1 MSARNNGW
9 LYVHAPYLLLD
20 EQLAAQA
27 EAEQQQPQVLL
38 QQQGSSGP
46 RVVQLNSAAQTAGIQ
61 RGMAMVTAT
70 TLVPELIC
78 RDYHS
83 SREQQLL
90 QQLAQLLYQDVAQIA
105 LQPPQGLLF
114 EIRSLLRLYGG
125 WQALQKQLQ
134 KRLQEAPI
142 RYYWASGYSPL
153 AARLLAQAEIS
164 VLSADPQVTTAA
176 LARLPIQASG
186 LESRPQQRL
195 LDVGITSLGGLLQR
209 SNAALGA
216 RFGKEITHYLAELR
230 GDFSPPQRYYRPPAQ
245 FYQRIDLLSEVE
257 GWPQLVFAL
266 KRLLQQLEVFLQG
279 RQLSI
284 RSLRLQAYH
293 RDQPPTIVD
302 INFAHALWQQRDMLQ
317 LCQLHLERQTLSFPA
332 LELSIRVRELEMRQ
346 THANSLLPDQQA
358 VPAVGA
364 LVSRL
369 QARLGQQAI
378 QVPQIQADWRPEHA
392 HRFEPWRG
400 DSLQDKHALAV
411 ASTNT
416 QRRPM
421 WLLSQ
426 AQPIDRR
433 QWQLHWGPERLQSG
447 WWDNQPCV
455 RDYFI
460 AVDQQ
465 QRQGWIYHDQQ
476 GWFLHGWF
484 S

>member
-1 MSARNNGW
+1 MSARVNGW

-27 EAEQQQPQVLL
+27 ENEREQPQVLL
-38 QQQGSSGP
+38 QQQGSTGP
-46 RVVQLNSAAQTAGIQ
+46 RVVQLNAAAQTAGIQ

-70 TLVPELIC
+70 TLVPDLIC
-78 RDYHS
+78 RDYQHN
-83 SREQQLL
+83 REQWLL

-114 EIRSLLRLYGG
+114 EVRSLLRLYGG

-134 KRLQEAPI
+134 QRLQEAPI

-153 AARLLAQAEIS
+153 AARLLAQAEVS

-176 LARLPIQASG
+176 LAQLPIQASG
-186 LESRPQQRL
+186 LETRAQQRL
-195 LDVGITSLGGLLQR
+195 LDVGMTTLGSLLQR
-209 SNAALGA
+209 SNSALGA
-216 RFGKEITHYLAELR
+216 RFGKDITHYLAELR

-257 GWPQLVFAL
+257 SWPQLVFAL

-279 RQLSI
+279 RQLST

-293 RDQPPTIVD
+293 RDQAPTVVVIQ
-302 INFAHALWQQRDMLQ
+302 FAHAVWQQRDMLQ
-317 LCQLHLERQTLSFPA
+317 LCQLHLERQVLPFPA
-332 LELSIRVRELEMRQ
+332 LELSIRVRELENRQ
-346 THANSLLPDQQA
+346 AHANSLLPVQQEL
-358 VPAVGA
+358 PAVAA

-369 QARLGQQAI
+369 QARLGEHAI
-378 QVPQIQADWRPEHA
+378 QVPQVQADWRPEHA
-392 HRFEPWRG
+392 HRLDAW
-400 DSLQDKHALAV
+400 SSNQAAASAV
-411 ASTNT
+411 KPS
-416 QRRPM
+416 QRRPV
-421 WLLSQ
+421 WLLPE

-433 QWQLHWGPERLQSG
+433 QWQVHWGPERLQSG
-447 WWDNQPCV
+447 WWDDQPCV

-460 AVDQQ
+460 AVDAF
-465 QRQGWIYHDQQ
+465 QRQGWIYHDPR